1 MGKEKMN
8 LDRITTLLA
17 SGLKPAQVASIVGIS
32 PARISQL
39 AKDNTEFQN
48 LLAAKEA
55 EAREKDIEE
64 IALSG
69 KYHAAEHAL
78 LDQVLAMAPV
88 AELRD
93 VTAALRVVAERQE
106 KAHLRKNPI
115 QQSQPV
121 LQQIIQLNIPTHALP
136 EVTVTKELEII
147 AIDNTSLAPLTSEGV
162 TTLFAN
168 MKKDTQNVP
177 VFLPATPEAD
187 ATKFTA
193 EEI

>member
-1 MGKEKMN
+1 MN

-17 SGLKPAQVASIVGIS
+17 SGIKPAQVASIVGIS

-39 AKDNTEFQN
+39 AKENPEFQN
-48 LLAAKEA
+48 LLASKEA
-55 EAREKDIEE
+55 EAKEKDIEE
-64 IALSG
+64 IALTG

-93 VTAALRVVAERQE
+93 VTAALRVVAERQD

-121 LQQIIQLNIPTHALP
+121 LQQVIQLSIPTHALP
-136 EVTVTKELEII
+136 EVYISRQKEII
-147 AIDNTSLAPLTSEGV
+147 AIDDKSLAPLSSEGV
-162 TTLFAN
+162 TTLFSN
-168 MKKDTQNVP
+168 MRKQENDTARIP
-177 VFLPATPEAD
+177 SEPEAIIKEAQARD
-187 ATKFTA
+187 F
-193 EEI
+193 

>member
-1 MGKEKMN
+1 MN

-17 SGLKPAQVASIVGIS
+17 SGIKPAQVASIVGIS

-39 AKDNTEFQN
+39 AKENIEFQN
-48 LLAAKEA
+48 LLASKEA

-93 VTAALRVVAERQE
+93 VTAALRVVAERQD
-106 KAHLRKNPI
+106 KAHIRKNPI
-115 QQSQPV
+115 QQSQPT
-121 LQQIIQLNIPTHALP
+121 LQQVIQISIPVHALP
-136 EVTVTKELEII
+136 EVSLTKEREII
-147 AIDNTSLAPLTSEGV
+147 AINERSLAPLTSEGV
-162 TTLFAN
+162 TTLFSN
-168 MKKDTQNVP
+168 MKKEKENDAANI
-177 VFLPATPEAD
+177 LIESEALL
-187 ATKFTA
+187 T
-193 EEI
+193 EIEGNKL